1 MSAELQDAKDT
12 ILAICKDHISIRQWR
27 LLLDITGPNPEQKN
41 IDDDLISGMMS
52 TCCLDPSVRFFG
64 IEWERVFGRCFSLSL
79 NINIFR
85 QQILESTEDIGSSNS
100 SAIDLIL
107 VRILYIF
114 YEFYYVKRL
123 QIKCFI

>member
-1 MSAELQDAKDT
+1 MQLGAELQDAKDT
-12 ILAICKDHISIRQWR
+12 ILAICKDHMSIRQWR

-41 IDDDLISGMMS
+41 IDDDLISGMMG

-114 YEFYYVKRL
+114 YEVYY
-123 QIKCFI
+123 ICFG